1 MSYKAKGG
9 PFIPTLG
16 NYSTYA
22 ELPAAT
28 GYVAGTTAYAED
40 TGIVYSD
47 GTTWHSVV
55 FEIPYSAGNTGTT
68 PAPDCSLSLTQQ
80 WTQNGSVTWAA
91 PVNTTAVLI
100 GAILTLLVT
109 KDANGTAR
117 TTAWNAI
124 YRNAPTIASTSTS
137 GAKATFMYMW
147 DGTSWQ
153 FIGGSTAF
161 A

>member
-1 MSYKAKGG
+1 MTYNPKGG
-9 PFIPTLG
+9 PWVAMLG
-16 NYSTYA
+16 TYTTFA

-28 GYVAGTTAYAED
+28 GYTPGTMAFAQD
-40 TGIVYSD
+40 CGPVYSD
-47 GTTWHSVV
+47 GSNWHPAYSNLV
-55 FEIPYSAGNTGTT
+55 YSAGNTGTT
-68 PAPDCSLSLTQQ
+68 PAPDCSKGFTQS
-80 WTQNGSVTWAA
+80 WTQNGSVTWGA
-91 PVNTTAVLI
+91 PTNTTGLNI
-100 GAILTLLVT
+100 GDMLTLAVQ

-137 GAKATFMYMW
+137 GAKATFVYMW

-153 FIGGSTAF
+153 YIGGSTAF